1 MFSYV
6 NKRNALPF
14 LCSGLFWLVALINIW
29 ALYKQ
34 NSLIDLITKPL
45 LIPLLILYYISHKK
59 RDSAYFL
66 IQFISWV
73 GSLFFIRETPLTTI
87 AGIICFWAAILL
99 YTYVIIQHLD
109 VPFYKNL
116 RKPKRIIPL
125 IIYLLYFILIITLL
139 GPNLKGFFSVIT
151 AYALAITFLCFTATI
166 YYLEDPKNQFRF
178 YLLIGIL
185 LLFLDASIICYQ
197 LFNHGNAIIPLSVR
211 IIFILAHY
219 LICLY
224 FVIDHQTQKNP

>member
-1 MFSYV
+1 
-6 NKRNALPF
+6 LPF
-14 LCSGLFWLVALINIW
+14 LCSGLFWFVALVNIW
-29 ALYKQ
+29 ALYTQ
-34 NSLIDLITKPL
+34 NTLIDLITKPL

-59 RDSAYFL
+59 RDSTYFL

-73 GSLFFIRETPLTTI
+73 GSLFFIGETPLTTI
-87 AGIICFWAAILL
+87 TGIICFWAAILL

-109 VPFYKNL
+109 VPVYNNL

-125 IIYLLYFILIITLL
+125 IIYLIYFILVITLL
-139 GPNLKGFFSVIT
+139 GPNLKGLFGVIT
-151 AYALAITFLCFTATI
+151 AYALTITFLCFTATI

-197 LFNHGNAIIPLSVR
+197 LFNHGNTIISLSVR

-224 FVIDHQTQKNP
+224 FVLGHQTRKNP

>member
-1 MFSYV
+1 M
-6 NKRNALPF
+6 
-14 LCSGLFWLVALINIW
+14 GLVNIW
-29 ALYKQ
+29 ALYTQ
-34 NSLIDLITKPL
+34 NTLIDLITKPL

-59 RDSAYFL
+59 RDSTYFF

-73 GSLFFIRETPLTTI
+73 GSLFFIGETPLTTI
-87 AGIICFWAAILL
+87 TGIICFWAAILL

-109 VPFYKNL
+109 VPVYNNL
-116 RKPKRIIPL
+116 RKPMRIIPL
-125 IIYLLYFILIITLL
+125 IIYLIYFILVITLL
-139 GPNLKGFFSVIT
+139 GPNLKGLFGVIT
-151 AYALAITFLCFTATI
+151 AYALTITFLCFTATI

-197 LFNHGNAIIPLSVR
+197 LFNHGNTIISLSVR

-224 FVIDHQTQKNP
+224 FVLGHQTRKNP

>member
-1 MFSYV
+1 M
-6 NKRNALPF
+6 PF
-14 LCSGLFWLVALINIW
+14 LFSGLFWLVALINIW
-29 ALYKQ
+29 ALYTQ
-34 NSLIDLITKPL
+34 NTFIDLITKPL

-66 IQFISWV
+66 IQFISWI

-116 RKPKRIIPL
+116 RNPKRIIPL
-125 IIYLLYFILIITLL
+125 IIYLIYFILIITLL
-139 GPNLKGFFSVIT
+139 GPNLKGLFGVIT
-151 AYALAITFLCFTATI
+151 AYDALTITFLSFSATI
-166 YYLEDPKNQFRF
+166 YYLEDSKNQFRF

-197 LFNHGNAIIPLSVR
+197 LFNHGNTIIPLSVR
-211 IIFILAHY
+211 IIFILAHC
-219 LICLY
+219 LISLY
-224 FVIDHQTQKNP
+224 FTLDYQTQKTS